1 MNDLN
6 DNMCLCVCAQ
16 TSRWR
21 GRRSICRGSGFTGG
35 LHHLL
40 LHLPS
45 LSGMR
50 TLSPALLHC
59 LFILSALHFHTY
71 FSFHFFLLSL
81 SVFFPVFLL
90 SLCVCV
96 LRNVSVCV
104 LWVLRPQNCLSPS
117 PWTMCS
123 SHWLLDLSLTLWVYT
138 GHWECDCVWDTFT
151 WMNTVDH
158 SDLSF
163 VLGCV
168 LLLCV
173 SRFPRKSLK
182 FGKSFIYSIMFLGIF
197 LNLNILQEKMFHLHH
212 HSQCCHISCPL
223 VLKYACSHDQNMQS
237 NLIWKAG

>member
-1 MNDLN
+1 MTT
-6 DNMCLCVCAQ
+6 CVCVYAPRPPDEEDGGAFVGVQ
-16 TSRWR
+16 DSQEVCTTSFSTSPPSQVW
-21 GRRSICRGSGFTGG
+21 GHS
-35 LHHLL
+35 HLL
-40 LHLPS
+40 FFTVS
-45 LSGMR
+45 LSC
-50 TLSPALLHC
+50 LLFISIPIFHFTFFFSLC
-59 LFILSALHFHTY
+59 LFSFL
-71 FSFHFFLLSL
+71 FSFY
-81 SVFFPVFLL
+81 
-90 SLCVCV
+90 LCVCV

-151 WMNTVDH
+151 WTNTVDH

-182 FGKSFIYSIMFLGIF
+182 FGKCFIYSIMFLGIC